1 MRLALLTDG
10 LYPYEIGGMQKHTY
24 YLAKHLAR
32 AGARVDLY
40 HVRPLDAPAVDEASL
55 FTPDEWANLRLISVD
70 RAPAR
75 RFPGHYVW
83 ESLQSSIALWEAL
96 KGRLDVNFIYAQGFA
111 GWETIRQK
119 RRGAAVPPVGVNFH
133 GFEMWQKPASLHAR
147 LEQWLLRPFVRWN
160 VEHADVA
167 LLLGRSLATVFAK
180 TGVVPRHLV
189 ESPNGVTADWLFAGT
204 RPEEHPLPRPARAF
218 VRFVFIG
225 RYERRKGIEELHQV
239 IAKLA
244 PDHAFHI
251 DFVGPIPPALQL
263 RSTHATYHGPVRDEE
278 VMRGI
283 LREADV
289 LICPSYAEGMPTV
302 ILEAMASGLAV
313 IATDVGAVGDLV
325 GPETGWMIPPGD
337 TDALAR
343 TLVEVLNAPAAI
355 EAKRRTGQERIRQSY
370 LWNTVAHDTLRNIKA
385 TLT

>member
-1 MRLALLTDG
+1 MHLALLTDG
-10 LYPYEIGGMQKHTY
+10 LFPFEIGGMQKHAY

-40 HVRPLDAPAVDEASL
+40 HVRPPDAPAVDEAAL
-55 FTPDEWANLRLISVD
+55 FTPDEWANLRLFAVD

-83 ESLQSSIALWEAL
+83 ESLQSSAALWEAL
-96 KGRLDVNFIYAQGFA
+96 KGRLEVDFIYAQGFA

-119 RRGAAVPPVGVNFH
+119 RQGAAIPPVGVNFH

-180 TGVVPRHLV
+180 TGVVPRHFV
-189 ESPNGVTADWLFAGT
+189 ESPNGVTADWLAADKHEAQAT
-204 RPEEHPLPRPARAF
+204 

-239 IAKLA
+239 VARLA

-263 RSTHATYHGPVRDEE
+263 QSKHVTYRGAIRDEE

-289 LICPSYAEGMPTV
+289 LVCPSYAEGMPTV

-325 GPETGWMIPPGD
+325 DPDTGWMIPPGD

-343 TLVEVLNAPAAI
+343 VLVEVLHAPASI
-355 EAKRRTGQERIRQSY
+355 DAKRRTGQERIRQSY
-370 LWNTVAHDTLRNIKA
+370 LWNTVARDTLKRIEA
-385 TLT
+385 IVS